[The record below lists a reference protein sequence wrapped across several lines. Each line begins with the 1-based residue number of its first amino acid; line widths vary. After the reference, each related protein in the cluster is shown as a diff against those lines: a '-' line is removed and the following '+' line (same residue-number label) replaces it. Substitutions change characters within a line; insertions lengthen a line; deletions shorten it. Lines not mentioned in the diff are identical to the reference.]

1 MKTSIIRHA
10 EINEIITATY
20 ISNDFEMNLYKVN
33 SMPSM
38 NVILFS
44 WKLSKKDQHEYQL
57 QEQKIIKMKIKLEKN
72 NFLI

>member
-1 MKTSIIRHA
+1 
-10 EINEIITATY
+10 
-20 ISNDFEMNLYKVN
+20 
-33 SMPSM
+33 MPSM
-38 NVILFS
+38 TVILFS